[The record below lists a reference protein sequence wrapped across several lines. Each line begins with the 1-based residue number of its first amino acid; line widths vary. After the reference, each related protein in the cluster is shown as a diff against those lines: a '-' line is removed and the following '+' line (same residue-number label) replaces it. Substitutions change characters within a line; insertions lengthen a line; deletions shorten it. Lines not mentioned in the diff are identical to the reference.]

1 MSLETRLSALIT
13 AIGADIKA
21 LQAASG
27 GSSVPFYTKPRK
39 SIEIFD
45 EYIGTLGNSIASAS
59 GSGSSAGVV
68 TTAPSGTDAFGVVQL
83 YTGTD
88 TSGRACVR
96 STLAQFQPSKG
107 KIVYATRIYIS
118 DVSDATNRYNIR
130 AGLGDNDAGEHTYGV
145 YFEFDTTV
153 TPQWRCVTSVNGT
166 RTKVNSG
173 VNASINQS
181 YCLGIEI
188 NASGTEAKF
197 YINDTLVATIT
208 TNIPGAWAWE
218 VCGYGAWIV
227 KTAGTQGRFTQVDYQ
242 GLKFDRT
249 LNR

>member
-1 MSLETRLSALIT
+1 MTLEQRLSALIT

-27 GSSVPFYTKPRK
+27 GGLPYYTTPRK
-39 SIEIFD
+39 AIEVFD
-45 EYIGTLGNSIASAS
+45 EYLGTLGNTLAIASGTGAS
-59 GSGSSAGVV
+59 AAVV
-68 TTAPSGTDAFGVVQL
+68 TTAPSGSDACGVVQL

-88 TSGRACVR
+88 SLGRACVR
-96 STLAQFQPSKG
+96 SNLAQFQPSKG
-107 KIVYATRIYIS
+107 KMYYATRIYVS
-118 DVSDATNRYNIR
+118 DTSDATNRYNIR
-130 AGLGDNDAGEHTYGV
+130 AGFGDNDAGEHTYGV

-173 VNASINQS
+173 INCSINQS
-181 YCLGIEI
+181 YALGIEI
-188 NASGTEAKF
+188 NAAGTEAKF

-208 TNIPGAWAWE
+208 TNIPGQWAWE
-218 VCGYGAWIV
+218 VCGYGVWMV
-227 KTAGTQGRFTQVDYQ
+227 KTAGTQGRLIQVDYQ
-242 GLKFDRT
+242 GFKFDRT